1 MNRPVSMSLHEQVR
15 TTLLSEIERGAFS
28 DDRLPPEPE
37 LCQRFG
43 VSRITV
49 RRAVAD
55 LEELGVVTRRQGLG
69 TFISPRFT
77 PVASMSVGG
86 FADSLTGKG
95 AISRTMILAEEQPAD
110 EETARALRIEVNAP
124 TFRLV
129 RTFLLDGVPLSMD
142 DSRYSLARFPGFSE
156 KVTPQSS
163 TYQILRD
170 DYGVIFHSVERRIG
184 VSFTTEES
192 AGWLKRP
199 EHDALVLIEKVATDR
214 TGDVIHV
221 SRVETVPSRIELKM
235 VALEDEAD

>member
-1 MNRPVSMSLHEQVR
+1 MNRPASMSLHEQVR

-43 VSRITV
+43 VSRITI

-55 LEELGVVTRRQGLG
+55 LEDLGIVTRRQGLG
-69 TFISPRFT
+69 TFISPRST

-86 FADSLTGKG
+86 FSDSLTGKG
-95 AISRTMILAEEQPAD
+95 VISRTMILAEVQPAD
-110 EETARALRIEVNAP
+110 EEISRALGVELGEP

-129 RTFLLDGVPLSMD
+129 RVFQLDGVPLSMD
-142 DSRYSLARFPGFSE
+142 DSRYALTRFPGFAQ
-156 KVTPQSS
+156 KVTPESS

-192 AGWLKRP
+192 AAWLKRP

-214 TGDVIHV
+214 AGDVIHV
-221 SRVETVPSRIELKM
+221 SRVEAVPSRIELKM
-235 VALEDEAD
+235 VALEDEEP